1 MNKPKKEGTFVSAY
15 IKQDAYDLLAK
26 HCEETG
32 QSKTKAIERAI
43 EKYCAGDKASEKAG
57 NGASEE

>member
-1 MNKPKKEGTFVSAY
+1 MNKPKKQGTFVSAY
-15 IKQDAYDLLAK
+15 INQDAYDMLAK

-43 EKYCAGDKASEKAG
+43 QKYCTGDKKPVENGDSSEDD
-57 NGASEE
+57 